1 MQRSVPALAVLAAGV
16 AAAIPLTSASA
27 QSPGVRTINLI
38 EHNKGSTH
46 GFVDNPPKMKNRR
59 RQVVSVGDVFAGSAP
74 VFDAT
79 DRTRLGRVHIH
90 CTITKG
96 GSERRADALCTG
108 VYRLRDGQISLAATI
123 HGNAQN
129 VAGAVT
135 GGDGAYAGAHGTFR
149 SHSTRAGANDTI
161 TLLP

>member
-1 MQRSVPALAVLAAGV
+1 MQRSLPALAVLAAGV

-38 EHNKGSTH
+38 EHNKGSTE
-46 GFVDNPPKMKNRR
+46 GIVDNPPKMMKNRR
-59 RQVVSVGDVFAGSAP
+59 RPVFSVGDVFAGSAP

-79 DRTRLGRVHIH
+79 DRTRLGRVHIQ
-90 CTITKG
+90 CTVTKG

-108 VYRLRDGQISLAATI
+108 VYRLRDGQISIAATV
-123 HGNAQN
+123 HGNAP
-129 VAGAVT
+129 ASGAVT
-135 GGDGAYAGAHGTFR
+135 GGDGAYAGARGTFR
-149 SHSTRAGANDTI
+149 SHNTRTGANDTI

>member
-1 MQRSVPALAVLAAGV
+1 
-16 AAAIPLTSASA
+16 
-27 QSPGVRTINLI
+27 
-38 EHNKGSTH
+38 
-46 GFVDNPPKMKNRR
+46 MKNRR
-59 RQVVSVGDVFAGSAP
+59 RQVFSVGDGFAGSAP

-79 DRTRLGRVHIH
+79 DRIRLGRVRIQ

-108 VYRLRDGQISLAATI
+108 VYRLHDGQISLAATI